1 VTPVR
6 TRLIRV
12 VAIALMVLALSG
24 NVAAAEDGGS
34 GLDCVPYDPG
44 LPSEVMPPAPTEW
57 SLAE

>member
-1 VTPVR
+1 
-6 TRLIRV
+6 
-12 VAIALMVLALSG
+12 MVLALSG